1 MAANRSRYHAL
12 AVLLAALLALAV
24 NAQTP
29 TGNGY
34 STSTS
39 SDAGSNVTSGSM
51 IFVSSA
57 PLL

>member
-1 MAANRSRYHAL
+1 MAANRNRYHAL

-24 NAQTP
+24 NAQAP

-51 IFVSSA
+51 IYVSS
-57 PLL
+57 PHM